1 MFYAARHQ
9 RNTHLQS
16 HKRSRSDPTT
26 SSINVEAILSQT
38 VPVPKDHLDDV
49 QQWCKPALA
58 TSVREATVDHLVD
71 PPRWGNS
78 QGLSILEKNDKLTSD
93 VRRLEEKTTNQST

>member
-16 HKRSRSDPTT
+16 HKRSRSNPKT